1 MVMLSF
7 EVSHNSFT
15 DKKSRRRDDIRLH
28 NNDTLVFSERAFQ
41 TTKPRG
47 GLRHG
52 RFYISGI
59 LTRLLSFRLEWNAN
73 WWRRGVM
80 AGWIL
85 KPLLYA
91 PWLFFHSGIHGR
103 ATSVWIL
110 MMRKLVQTIMSILGG
125 REKQRYPCF
134 INRHTGRNT
143 NSFRFRR
150 RKLLWWVLKAASS
163 MWETF

>member
-15 DKKSRRRDDIRLH
+15 DRKLRRRDDIRLH

-59 LTRLLSFRLEWNAN
+59 LTRLLSFRPE
-73 WWRRGVM
+73 
-80 AGWIL
+80 
-85 KPLLYA
+85 
-91 PWLFFHSGIHGR
+91 
-103 ATSVWIL
+103 
-110 MMRKLVQTIMSILGG
+110 
-125 REKQRYPCF
+125 
-134 INRHTGRNT
+134 
-143 NSFRFRR
+143 
-150 RKLLWWVLKAASS
+150 
-163 MWETF
+163 

>member
-59 LTRLLSFRLEWNAN
+59 LTRLLSFRLE
-73 WWRRGVM
+73 
-80 AGWIL
+80 
-85 KPLLYA
+85 
-91 PWLFFHSGIHGR
+91 
-103 ATSVWIL
+103 
-110 MMRKLVQTIMSILGG
+110 
-125 REKQRYPCF
+125 
-134 INRHTGRNT
+134 
-143 NSFRFRR
+143 
-150 RKLLWWVLKAASS
+150 
-163 MWETF
+163 